1 MIFRVSASV
10 IETSIET
17 SYFLKHPR
25 MTTSVDIY
33 FEERDTY
40 KTVITIS
47 AGREWLSEVF
57 S

>member
-10 IETSIET
+10 IETSIEN
-17 SYFLKHPR
+17 SYFLKRPR
-25 MTTSVDIY
+25 MTTYVDIY
-33 FEERDTY
+33 FEERGTY
-40 KTVITIS
+40 KAVITIS